1 MIHTEHGKLTELIKM
16 MIEDR
21 HYVAEALGVGL
32 SGMKSRDKTL
42 LNESPREER
51 FKKRFDNQTAI
62 IEILRGML

>member
-1 MIHTEHGKLTELIKM
+1 MIHTEEGKLAELIEM

-21 HYVAEALGVGL
+21 HFVAEALGVGP

-51 FKKRFDNQTAI
+51 FKKRLENQTAI